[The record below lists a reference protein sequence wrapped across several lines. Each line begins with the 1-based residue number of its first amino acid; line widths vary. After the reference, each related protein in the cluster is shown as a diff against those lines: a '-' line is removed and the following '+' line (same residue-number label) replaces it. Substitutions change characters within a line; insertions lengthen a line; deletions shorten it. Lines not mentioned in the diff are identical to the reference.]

1 MGEAV
6 GNGDSGVGL
15 VVNGLSEVDSDS
27 PGTHNGEQVL
37 RTSVVSTSSINESTL
52 CGRFVGGE
60 LGGASLIRLEEGE
73 ETEVMTGSAPRQ
85 AANNFLKVDRGEVLA
100 GESFTVVWN
109 VSEPRSANDWIGMFR
124 AGEDLSSY
132 RGLGG

>member
-6 GNGDSGVGL
+6 GNGGGGGVGL
-15 VVNGLSEVDSDS
+15 VVNGLSEMDSES
-27 PGTHNGEQVL
+27 PRSHNGEQVA
-37 RTSVVSTSSINESTL
+37 RTSVVSTSSINESTH
-52 CGRFVGGE
+52 CGRFLGGE

-85 AANNFLKVDRGEVLA
+85 AANNFLKVDRVEVLA

-124 AGEDLSSY
+124 AGEVLSS
-132 RGLGG
+132 